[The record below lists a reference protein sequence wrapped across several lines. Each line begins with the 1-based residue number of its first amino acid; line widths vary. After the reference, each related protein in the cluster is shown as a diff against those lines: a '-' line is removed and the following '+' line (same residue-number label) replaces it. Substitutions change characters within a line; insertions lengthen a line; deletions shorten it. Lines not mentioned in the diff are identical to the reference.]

1 MVRVALRNKI
11 LILVTNQGGLS
22 VLKTQANLEDE
33 PSCGYLPIHNST
45 GGFTLVEAL
54 IAILILSIML
64 LGLIP
69 AFIRAYNI
77 NYELATRDT
86 AIDIAQEVL
95 EQARSSGYSSVTSG
109 IQTIYRRIKKTTI
122 PYSVNTTVTNLFD
135 GDLKIVKVV
144 VDWTVKGEQK
154 SYSVTTVVGDIHE

>member
-1 MVRVALRNKI
+1 MARVALQNNISI
-11 LILVTNQGGLS
+11 LATDQGGFSL
-22 VLKTQANLEDE
+22 VKAKANTEDE
-33 PSCGYLPIHNST
+33 PFSGYLPIHNST

-77 NYELATRDT
+77 NYELASRDT

-122 PYSVNTTVTNLFD
+122 PYTVNTTVTDLFD
-135 GDLKIVKVV
+135 GDLKNVKVV
-144 VDWTVKGEQK
+144 VYWTIKGEQK
-154 SYSVTTVVGDIHE
+154 SYSLTTVVGDINE